1 MSIPDKSR
9 GQLGIAALA
18 AIGMAFS
25 LPAAAQTDEEAGEA
39 AEDDPM
45 VEEIVVTATYRDT
58 DLMDTPLTISA
69 LTDVEIEQR
78 GIEDISHLYLV
89 IPGLNYGMATQTY
102 HSVSAR
108 GIDNL
113 SFGMSPSVS
122 TYVDNMPISGFNEY
136 RQPLAPIFDLER
148 IEVLKGPQ
156 GTLYGEG
163 SMAGAIRYI
172 TKGPSPEGFDY
183 AVTARAYK
191 HAVFRRPRAPHR
203 RHGQHPARRAGG
215 GTDHRLLAL
224 QGGHHGPGVR
234 IGDQRG
240 RQFRR

>member
-1 MSIPDKSR
+1 MSIHFRSR

-18 AIGMAFS
+18 AIGTIFC
-25 LPAAAQTDEEAGEA
+25 LPAAAQSDEDAAQA

-58 DLMDTPLTISA
+58 ELMDTPLTITA
-69 LTDVEIEQR
+69 LTDIEIEQR
-78 GIEDISHLYLV
+78 GIEDIQNLYLS

-102 HSVSAR
+102 HRVSAR

-163 SMAGAIRYI
+163 SMAGAIRLHHQ
-172 TKGPSPEGFDY
+172 GAQHGGLRLLRDGEGLPN
-183 AVTARAYK
+183 
-191 HAVFRRPRAPHR
+191 AVF
-203 RHGQHPARRAGG
+203 Q
-215 GTDHRLLAL
+215 
-224 QGGHHGPGVR
+224 
-234 IGDQRG
+234 
-240 RQFRR
+240 